1 MLVEGGLQET
11 IPAHELDLSV
21 HRIEIDVDRRPAAAL
36 LDRQAIQP
44 AEVHEEIRLSYQ
56 RVHASCSWAILDA
69 MFRVD
74 ENPAL
79 AEPQPVEETGSCGD
93 TVVIGRAKIVGDGV
107 ERWRVVSCILVEPD
121 IIPKRAQPEEVV
133 RCLPSVTAKWETH
146 QIARQ
151 NNQTSSSHHL
161 ENSKPSS
168 TYASLLIW
176 PLDRHGYPGTVGRRM
191 LYVPRHSQYG
201 PVRSPGVHHTPQVC

>member
-1 MLVEGGLQET
+1 MPGIAAGWHRRAGCADILSKGKKVRMLVEGGLQET

-21 HRIEIDVDRRPAAAL
+21 HRIEIDVDSRPAAAL

-93 TVVIGRAKIVGDGV
+93 
-107 ERWRVVSCILVEPD
+107 
-121 IIPKRAQPEEVV
+121 
-133 RCLPSVTAKWETH
+133 
-146 QIARQ
+146 
-151 NNQTSSSHHL
+151 
-161 ENSKPSS
+161 
-168 TYASLLIW
+168 
-176 PLDRHGYPGTVGRRM
+176 
-191 LYVPRHSQYG
+191 
-201 PVRSPGVHHTPQVC
+201 